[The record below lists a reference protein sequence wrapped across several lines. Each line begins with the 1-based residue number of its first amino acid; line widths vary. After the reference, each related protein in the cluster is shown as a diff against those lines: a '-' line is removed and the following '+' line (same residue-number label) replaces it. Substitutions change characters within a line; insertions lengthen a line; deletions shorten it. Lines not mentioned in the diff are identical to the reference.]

1 MTFIFYLSKKLKINV
16 DVSCESSICSMNFSE
31 KQYKNMQDCPLAAA
45 VVIGALNDKS
55 NWFSIT
61 LEKSFEWC

>member
-1 MTFIFYLSKKLKINV
+1 
-16 DVSCESSICSMNFSE
+16 MNFSE
-31 KQYKNMQDCPLAAA
+31 KQYTNMQDCPLAAA